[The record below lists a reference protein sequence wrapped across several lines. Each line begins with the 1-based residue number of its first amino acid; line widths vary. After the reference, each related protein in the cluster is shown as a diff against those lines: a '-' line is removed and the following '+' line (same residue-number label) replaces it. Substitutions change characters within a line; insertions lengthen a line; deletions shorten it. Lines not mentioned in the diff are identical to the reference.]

1 MKNIKF
7 ILIGFLSFILSL
19 KTFAD
24 EVVFRSKIMGP
35 FTWKCENPGN
45 WKFTFDV
52 NEIEPGIE
60 EIQIKMESD
69 SLEIPPEFS
78 ISAII
83 PQKDMLYLWNA
94 FNEDRNQI
102 GPDWG
107 RYNHTQIAS
116 GLPIYSIH
124 NGNNKNCLTIAS
136 NEVIRDLNTK
146 IGLRE
151 EGCNILTE
159 ILFFHT
165 PEVPLNSYETKI
177 RLDNRDSFWSQI
189 IQDGVDWMTNEAGI
203 EPILSPE
210 WAFEPLYSTWYQFHQ
225 NVSDIEIEE
234 ECSKAIDLGLKTII
248 VDDGW
253 QTDDN
258 NRGYAFCGDWKVS
271 KNRFKDFPSH
281 VKKIQDIGLKYLLW
295 YSLPLIGNKSKNY
308 ERFKDKFLY
317 EDKDKGILDPR
328 FPDVRE
334 FLIGIFENAMNEY
347 GLDGFKLDFIDRFN
361 INDNDPAV
369 AENYAGRDIKALP
382 EAVNVLMKDIYS
394 RLHSINPNV
403 LIEFRQSYMG
413 PAIRQ
418 YGNILRAGDCPG
430 DLRGNRQ
437 RIATLRLTSGKTAVH
452 GDMLE
457 WNVLETPENAARNIL
472 SSMFGVVQYSLMLRD
487 LPDDHLRMVKHWY
500 SFLDKHR
507 ETLLFSNFKPFNPES
522 GYPMIEAYSDQEKII
537 TVYQANFMIPKLN
550 PEQPTYIINGT
561 GQEDL
566 FVELE
571 KNVKLDLYNTFGEKI
586 GDKNLNKGVQK
597 ISVPISGYIY
607 IKR

>member
-1 MKNIKF
+1 MET
-7 ILIGFLSFILSL
+7 L
-19 KTFAD
+19 AD
-24 EVVFRSKIMGP
+24 EVVCQSKILGP
-35 FTWKCENPGN
+35 LTWKCQNPGN
-45 WKFTFDV
+45 WKFNFDIK
-52 NEIEPGIE
+52 EIEAGIE
-60 EIQIKMESD
+60 EVIIKMDTD
-69 SLEIPPEFS
+69 SIECPPEFS

-107 RYNHTQIAS
+107 RYNHTHVAS

-165 PEVPLNSYETKI
+165 PEAPLNEYETKI
-177 RLDNRDSFWSQI
+177 RLDNRDCFWSQT
-189 IQDGVDWMTNEAGI
+189 IQEGVYWMTKEAGI
-203 EPILSPE
+203 EPILPPAS
-210 WAFEPLYSTWYQFHQ
+210 AFEPLYSTWYQFHQ
-225 NVSDIEIEE
+225 NVSEKEIED
-234 ECSKAIDLGLKTII
+234 ECSRAIDLGLKTII

-271 KNRFKDFPSH
+271 KNRFRDFPSH
-281 VKKIQDIGLKYLLW
+281 VKKVQDIGMKYLLW
-295 YSLPLIGNKSKNY
+295 YSVPLVGNKSENY

-328 FPDVRE
+328 FPEVRE
-334 FLIGIFENAMNEY
+334 FLVGIFENAMNEY

-361 INDNDPAV
+361 INENDPAV
-369 AENYAGRDIKALP
+369 VENYAGRDIKALP
-382 EAVNVLMKDIYS
+382 EAVNVLMKNIYS
-394 RLHSINPNV
+394 RLHAVNPNV

-430 DLRGNRQ
+430 DMRGNRQ
-437 RIATLRLTSGKTAVH
+437 RIATLRLTSGNTAVH

-457 WNVLETPENAARNIL
+457 WNVEETPENAARNIL

-487 LPDDHLRMVKHWY
+487 LPEDHLRMVKHWY
-500 SFLDKHR
+500 NFLDKHR
-507 ETLLFSNFKPFNPES
+507 ETLLMCDFKPYNPES
-522 GYPMIEAYSDQEKII
+522 GYPMIEAISDKEHII
-537 TVYQANFMIPKLN
+537 SIYQTNYVIPQIDTGI
-550 PEQPTYIINGT
+550 PVYIINGT
-561 GQEDL
+561 GQDVL
-566 FVELE
+566 YLDLE
-571 KNVKLDLYNTFGEKI
+571 KNVKLTVYDTFGEKTNESTLKR
-586 GDKNLNKGVQK
+586 GLQK
-597 ISVPISGYIY
+597 ISVPISGYLY
-607 IKR
+607 LEK